1 MTSEVDQLYQ
11 RSRSTFFMCNILFI
25 SHPKFSSGWDP
36 SGSIKIFCSLTRF
49 FFRVGSVRIDQDLSL
64 CDQISL
70 RGGISYFHLD
80 DFFLP
85 SAASIKELFVS
96 IRFFNILSMP
106 QVFEQ
111 SLFLFIFRINLK
123 ELGSGANQNSCGMSS
138 RICSPPWSETGSAP
152 PNEVQPTMP
161 GWEEEAKEERE

>member
-1 MTSEVDQLYQ
+1 
-11 RSRSTFFMCNILFI
+11 MCNILFI

-49 FFRVGSVRIDQDLSL
+49 FFGVGSVGINQDLSL

-70 RGGISYFHLD
+70 RGGISYFNLD

-85 SAASIKELFVS
+85 AAASIKELFVS

-111 SLFLFIFRINLK
+111 SLFLFCRGVEEFFFMCTWVKNGYR
-123 ELGSGANQNSCGMSS
+123 GGDVFGAIAWVKRGGEFFNIKKTYFLLLNKNNFFCHLLTVATTQFDWKK
-138 RICSPPWSETGSAP
+138 RHA
-152 PNEVQPTMP
+152 Q
-161 GWEEEAKEERE
+161 